1 MYHQTNHQ
9 MNDLMK
15 EIAREEAFI
24 VVVGEFN
31 HGKTTFVNSLMGEK
45 ILPMGILPTTATIN
59 IIGKGERKLEVHYK
73 DATSKAIELDE
84 LHSFIG
90 DHPVENIEM
99 ITVQHPDVPF
109 AAPYYMVDTPG
120 LNDLNKTRS
129 DVSYRFIPKADIVFF
144 LLKADQPIS
153 GTELSFLED
162 TLLEEGLSNI
172 VFVMNFAEEMDDE
185 DELEEMIEDLRTKLK
200 TIKGLESP
208 VIIPYDAYEVLFN
221 GNQHYLHTIET
232 VISDFQ
238 AKGSKTLRQ
247 NRYRS
252 LLERIDQTFVLEK
265 EECLQLTQLKSN
277 EVLDLQTW
285 LSFNEQQMKEVLVQ
299 VNEYVA
305 EQIREIKVM
314 ADKSIAFHQEEWRS
328 EVTHTIDQY
337 AGPSNQFAERVE
349 KEINRYLARERK
361 YWLER
366 YLPKVNILIEKV
378 RDHIVLELIKVT
390 ENEESIMWKAIDA
403 QSTYS
408 NQSFF
413 KTNRPAKIDPTIMA
427 GVLTGGAATVLV
439 SVGTG
444 MIVPLVGLAVYPI
457 LRKKMEDSALKEAK
471 ELLSGQV
478 SSSVDRF
485 LLELSGSV
493 STYIDGTM
501 DGIETNIQTYLANHY
516 AMARKKLDGTIE
528 LGKKETHEL
537 SLQLQQN
544 EKQTLEKLEQ
554 IKISINHMNSKKL
567 EYNHE

>member
-1 MYHQTNHQ
+1 MYHQTNQQ
-9 MNDLMK
+9 MDDLIK
-15 EIAREEAFI
+15 EMAREEAFI

-73 DATSKAIELDE
+73 DATSKAIELE
-84 LHSFIG
+84 HLEEFIG
-90 DHPVENIEM
+90 DHPVEDIEM

-109 AAPYYMVDTPG
+109 VAPYYMVDTPG

-129 DVSYRFIPKADIVFF
+129 DVSYRFIPNADVVFF

-172 VFVMNFAEEMDDE
+172 VFVMNFAEEIDDE
-185 DELEEMIEDLRTKLK
+185 EELEEMIEDLYTKLQ

-208 VIIPYDAYEVLFN
+208 TIIPYDAYEVLFN
-221 GNQHYLHTIET
+221 GNQYYLHIIERI
-232 VISDFQ
+232 ISEFQ

-247 NRYRS
+247 NRYHS
-252 LLERIDQTFVLEK
+252 LLERIDQTFASEK
-265 EECLQLTQLKSN
+265 EEYLQLTQLKTN
-277 EVLDLQTW
+277 EVLDLKTW
-285 LSFNEQQMKEVLVQ
+285 LSFNEQQMQEVLVR

-305 EQIREIKVM
+305 EQIRDIKVM

-328 EVTHTIDQY
+328 EVAHTIDQY
-337 AGPSNQFAERVE
+337 TGPSNQFAERVE

-361 YWLER
+361 CWLER

-413 KTNRPAKIDPTIMA
+413 KTNRPAKMDPTIMA

-471 ELLSGQV
+471 ELLRGQV
-478 SSSVDRF
+478 FSSIDRF
-485 LLELSGSV
+485 SLELSGNV
-493 STYIDGTM
+493 STYIDETM
-501 DGIETNIQTYLANHY
+501 DGIETNIQSYLANHY
-516 AMARKKLDGTIE
+516 KVARKKLDETIE

>member
-9 MNDLMK
+9 MEELMK

-24 VVVGEFN
+24 VIVGEFN

-59 IIGKGERKLEVHYK
+59 IIGRGERKLEVHYK

-129 DVSYRFIPKADIVFF
+129 DVSYGFIPKADVVFF

-162 TLLEEGLSNI
+162 TLLEEGLNNI

-185 DELEEMIEDLRTKLK
+185 EELEEMIEDLNTKLK
-200 TIKGLESP
+200 SIKGLESP

-221 GNQHYLHTIET
+221 ENQHYLHTIKT

-238 AKGSKTLRQ
+238 VKGSKTLRQ
-247 NRYRS
+247 NRYRA

-277 EVLDLQTW
+277 EVIDLQTW
-285 LSFNEQQMKEVLVQ
+285 LSFNEQQMQEVLVQ

-328 EVTHTIDQY
+328 EVAHTIDQY

-378 RDHIVLELIKVT
+378 RNHIVLELIKVT
-390 ENEESIMWKAIDA
+390 ENEESIMWKAIDT

-413 KTNRPAKIDPTIMA
+413 KTNRPAKMDPTIMA

-478 SSSVDRF
+478 SSSIDRF
-485 LLELSGSV
+485 SLELSGNV
-493 STYIDGTM
+493 STYIDETM
-501 DGIETNIQTYLANHY
+501 DGIETNIQSYLANHY
-516 AMARKKLDGTIE
+516 KVARKKLDETIE

-554 IKISINHMNSKKL
+554 IKMSIEHMNSKKL

>member
-9 MNDLMK
+9 MEELMK

-129 DVSYRFIPKADIVFF
+129 NVSYGFIPKADVVFF

-162 TLLEEGLSNI
+162 TLLEEGLNNI
-172 VFVMNFAEEMDDE
+172 VFVMNFAEEIDDE
-185 DELEEMIEDLRTKLK
+185 DELEEMIEDLSTKLK
-200 TIKGLESP
+200 SIKGLESP

-221 GNQHYLHTIET
+221 ENQQYLHTIET

-277 EVLDLQTW
+277 EVIDLQTW
-285 LSFNEQQMKEVLVQ
+285 LSFNEQQMQEVLVQ

-328 EVTHTIDQY
+328 EVAHTIDQY
-337 AGPSNQFAERVE
+337 TGPSNQFAERVE

-413 KTNRPAKIDPTIMA
+413 KTNRPAKMDPTIMA

-478 SSSVDRF
+478 SSSIDRF
-485 LLELSGSV
+485 SLELSGNV
-493 STYIDGTM
+493 STYIDETM
-501 DGIETNIQTYLANHY
+501 DGIETNIQSYLANHY
-516 AMARKKLDGTIE
+516 KVARKKLDETIE

-554 IKISINHMNSKKL
+554 IKMSIEHMNSKKL

>member
-9 MNDLMK
+9 MEELMK

-73 DATSKAIELDE
+73 NATSKAIELDE

-90 DHPVENIEM
+90 DHPVEDIEM

-129 DVSYRFIPKADIVFF
+129 DVSYGFIPKADVVFF

-162 TLLEEGLSNI
+162 TLLEEGLNNI
-172 VFVMNFAEEMDDE
+172 VFVMNFAEEIDDE
-185 DELEEMIEDLRTKLK
+185 DELEEMIEDLSTKLK
-200 TIKGLESP
+200 SIKGLESP

-232 VISDFQ
+232 VISEFQ

-277 EVLDLQTW
+277 EVIDLQTW
-285 LSFNEQQMKEVLVQ
+285 LSFNEQQMQEVLVQ

-328 EVTHTIDQY
+328 EVAHTIDQY

-378 RDHIVLELIKVT
+378 RDHVVLELIKVT

-413 KTNRPAKIDPTIMA
+413 KTNRPAKMDPTIMA

-478 SSSVDRF
+478 SSSIDRF
-485 LLELSGSV
+485 SLELSGNV
-493 STYIDGTM
+493 STYIDETM
-501 DGIETNIQTYLANHY
+501 DGIEMNIQSYLANHY
-516 AMARKKLDGTIE
+516 KVARKKLDETIK

-537 SLQLQQN
+537 SLQLQEN
-544 EKQTLEKLEQ
+544 EKQTFEKLEQ
-554 IKISINHMNSKKL
+554 IKKSIDHMNSKKL

>member
-9 MNDLMK
+9 MEELMK

-73 DATSKAIELDE
+73 NATSKAIELDE

-90 DHPVENIEM
+90 DHPVEDIEM

-129 DVSYRFIPKADIVFF
+129 DVSYGFIPKADVVFF

-162 TLLEEGLSNI
+162 TLLEEGLNNI
-172 VFVMNFAEEMDDE
+172 VFVMNFAEEIDDE
-185 DELEEMIEDLRTKLK
+185 DELEEMIEDLSTKLK
-200 TIKGLESP
+200 SIKGLESP

-277 EVLDLQTW
+277 EVIDLQTW
-285 LSFNEQQMKEVLVQ
+285 LSFNEQQMQEVLVQ

-328 EVTHTIDQY
+328 EVAHTIDQY

-378 RDHIVLELIKVT
+378 RDHVVLELIKVT

-413 KTNRPAKIDPTIMA
+413 KTNRPAKMDPTIMA

-478 SSSVDRF
+478 SSSIDRF
-485 LLELSGSV
+485 SLELSGNV
-493 STYIDGTM
+493 STYIDETM
-501 DGIETNIQTYLANHY
+501 DGIEMNIQSYLANHY
-516 AMARKKLDGTIE
+516 KVARKKLDETIK

-537 SLQLQQN
+537 SLQLQEN
-544 EKQTLEKLEQ
+544 EKQTFEKLEQ
-554 IKISINHMNSKKL
+554 IKKSIDHMNSKKL

>member
-9 MNDLMK
+9 MEELMK

-73 DATSKAIELDE
+73 NATSKAIELDE

-90 DHPVENIEM
+90 DHPVEDIEM

-129 DVSYRFIPKADIVFF
+129 DVSYGFIPKADVVFF

-162 TLLEEGLSNI
+162 TLLEEGLNNI
-172 VFVMNFAEEMDDE
+172 VFVMNFAEEIDDE
-185 DELEEMIEDLRTKLK
+185 DELEEMIEDLSTKLK
-200 TIKGLESP
+200 SIKGLESP

-232 VISDFQ
+232 VISEFQ

-277 EVLDLQTW
+277 EVIDLQTW
-285 LSFNEQQMKEVLVQ
+285 LSFNEQQMQEVLVQ

-328 EVTHTIDQY
+328 EVAHTIDQY

-413 KTNRPAKIDPTIMA
+413 KTNRPAKMDPTIMA

-478 SSSVDRF
+478 SSSIDRF
-485 LLELSGSV
+485 SLELSGNV
-493 STYIDGTM
+493 STYIDETM
-501 DGIETNIQTYLANHY
+501 DGIEMNIQSYLANHY
-516 AMARKKLDGTIE
+516 KVARKKLDETIK

-537 SLQLQQN
+537 SLQLQEN
-544 EKQTLEKLEQ
+544 EKQTFEKLEQ
-554 IKISINHMNSKKL
+554 IKKSIDHMNSKKL

>member
-9 MNDLMK
+9 MEELMK

-59 IIGKGERKLEVHYK
+59 IIGRGERKLEVHYK

-84 LHSFIG
+84 LDSFIG

-129 DVSYRFIPKADIVFF
+129 DVSYGFIPKADVVFF
-144 LLKADQPIS
+144 LLKAEQPIS

-162 TLLEEGLSNI
+162 TLLEEGLNNI
-172 VFVMNFAEEMDDE
+172 VFVMNFAEEIDDE
-185 DELEEMIEDLRTKLK
+185 DELEEMIEDLSTKLK
-200 TIKGLESP
+200 SIKGLESP

-221 GNQHYLHTIET
+221 GNQHYLNTIET

-277 EVLDLQTW
+277 EVIDLQTW
-285 LSFNEQQMKEVLVQ
+285 LSFNEQQMQEVLVQ

-328 EVTHTIDQY
+328 EVTHIIDRY
-337 AGPSNQFAERVE
+337 SGPSNQFAQLVE
-349 KEINRYLARERK
+349 TDINRYLARERK

-390 ENEESIMWKAIDA
+390 ENEESIMWKAVDS
-403 QSTYS
+403 QSAYS

-413 KTNRPAKIDPTIMA
+413 KTNHPAKSDPTIMA
-427 GVLTGGAATVLV
+427 GVLTGSAATVLFTL
-439 SVGTG
+439 GTG
-444 MIVPLVGLAVYPI
+444 MIIPLVGMAVYPI
-457 LRKKMEDSALKEAK
+457 LRKKMEANALKETK
-471 ELLSGQV
+471 ELLNGQV
-478 SSSVDRF
+478 SSSIDRF

-501 DGIETNIQTYLANHY
+501 DGIETNIQSYLANHY
-516 AMARKKLDGTIE
+516 KVARKKLDETIE

-537 SLQLQQN
+537 SLQLQKN

-554 IKISINHMNSKKL
+554 IKISIEHMNSKKL

>member
-9 MNDLMK
+9 MEELMK

-129 DVSYRFIPKADIVFF
+129 DVSYGFIPKADVVFF

-162 TLLEEGLSNI
+162 TLLEEGLNNI

-185 DELEEMIEDLRTKLK
+185 DELEEMIEDLSTKLK
-200 TIKGLESP
+200 SIKGLESP

-277 EVLDLQTW
+277 EVIDLQTW
-285 LSFNEQQMKEVLVQ
+285 LSFNEQQMQEVLVQ

-328 EVTHTIDQY
+328 EVAHIIDQY
-337 AGPSNQFAERVE
+337 TGPSNQFAERVE

-413 KTNRPAKIDPTIMA
+413 KTNRPAKMDPTIMA

-478 SSSVDRF
+478 SSSIDRF
-485 LLELSGSV
+485 SLELSGNV
-493 STYIDGTM
+493 STYIDETM
-501 DGIETNIQTYLANHY
+501 DGIETNIQSYLANHY
-516 AMARKKLDGTIE
+516 KVARKKLDETIE

-537 SLQLQQN
+537 SLELQQN

-554 IKISINHMNSKKL
+554 IKMSIEHMNSKKL

>member
-9 MNDLMK
+9 MEELMK

-24 VVVGEFN
+24 VIVGEFN

-59 IIGKGERKLEVHYK
+59 IIGRGERKLEVHYK

-84 LHSFIG
+84 LDSFIG

-129 DVSYRFIPKADIVFF
+129 DVSYGFIPKADVVFF

-162 TLLEEGLSNI
+162 TLLEEGLNNI
-172 VFVMNFAEEMDDE
+172 VFVMNFAEEIDDE
-185 DELEEMIEDLRTKLK
+185 DELEEMIEDLSTKLK
-200 TIKGLESP
+200 SIKGLESP

-221 GNQHYLHTIET
+221 ENQQYLHTIET

-277 EVLDLQTW
+277 EVIDLQTW
-285 LSFNEQQMKEVLVQ
+285 LSFNEQQMQEVLVQ
-299 VNEYVA
+299 VNEYVE

-328 EVTHTIDQY
+328 EVTHKIDQY
-337 AGPSNQFAERVE
+337 GGPSNQFAERVE
-349 KEINRYLARERK
+349 KEINRYLVRERK
-361 YWLER
+361 YWLEH

-390 ENEESIMWKAIDA
+390 ENEESIMWKAIDT

-408 NQSFF
+408 NQLFF
-413 KTNRPAKIDPTIMA
+413 KTNRLAKMDPTIMA

-457 LRKKMEDSALKEAK
+457 LRKKMEENALKEAK

-478 SSSVDRF
+478 SSSIDRF
-485 LLELSGSV
+485 SLELSGNV
-493 STYIDGTM
+493 STYIDETM
-501 DGIETNIQTYLANHY
+501 DGIETNIQSYLANHY
-516 AMARKKLDGTIE
+516 KVARKKLDETIE

-537 SLQLQQN
+537 SLQIQQN
-544 EKQTLEKLEQ
+544 EKKTLEKLEQ
-554 IKISINHMNSKKL
+554 IKMSIEHMNSKKL
-567 EYNHE
+567 EYNYE